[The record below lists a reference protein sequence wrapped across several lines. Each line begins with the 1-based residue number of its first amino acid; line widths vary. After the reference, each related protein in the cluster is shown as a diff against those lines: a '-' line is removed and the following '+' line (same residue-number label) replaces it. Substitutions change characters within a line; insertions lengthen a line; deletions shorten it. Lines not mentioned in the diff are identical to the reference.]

1 MKNILYLLL
10 FIPFGLFGQTEVVN
24 VGASAND
31 GTGDPLRNAFIK
43 VNTNFTAVRDSFG
56 NIYRE
61 VQVRTLIADSLDQLR
76 ADAVTFPEVL
86 TQETYILD
94 NSGGGNDTYTAT
106 TAGAFS
112 YLTGRVITFHP
123 LTLNTGACTLAINGG
138 TAYAIKTQ
146 ADGDPANSDMVAT
159 GYYPLCWDGA
169 NWVLMTK

>member
-1 MKNILYLLL
+1 MRKILYLLL
-10 FIPFGLFGQTEVVN
+10 FIPFGVFGQTEVVN

-31 GTGDPLRNAFIK
+31 GTGDPLRSAFIK

-61 VQVRTLIADSLDQLR
+61 VQTRALVNDSLDQLR
-76 ADAVTFPEVL
+76 ADATLFL
-86 TQETYILD
+86 TALIAETYVAD
-94 NSGGGNDTYTAT
+94 NSIGGNDTYTAT
-106 TAGAFS
+106 TVGSFT
-112 YLTGRVITFHP
+112 YTVGRVIVFHP

-146 ADGDPANSDMVAT
+146 ADGDPGDSDMVAT
-159 GYYPLCWDGA
+159 GFYPLCWDGA